1 MVGAVSHPEPNPVRV
16 LLVDDHAVLLDGL
29 SILISAEGDMEVVGL
44 ATTRSDAVREAERCR
59 PDVAVVDLLIPGG
72 GLGAISDL
80 REVSPSTQVLVLT
93 ILDDTDHLQAVVDR
107 GGRGYVVKR
116 SAARELLTAIRT
128 VAAGATH
135 FEPASRLLAQP
146 LGERAFAT
154 DVSLSSRET
163 QVLRLL
169 ALGLTHKEIAARLDV
184 SKKSVDTYRLRLQ
197 RKLNLAGRADLVRYA
212 IATGQFGDPSDK

>member
-1 MVGAVSHPEPNPVRV
+1 M

-29 SILISAEGDMEVVGL
+29 SALISAEGDMAVVGR

-93 ILDDTDHLQAVVDR
+93 ILDDADHLQAVVDR

-116 SAARELLTAIRT
+116 SAARELLTAIRV
-128 VAAGATH
+128 VARGATH
-135 FEPASRLLAQP
+135 FGSASQLPVQP
-146 LGERAFAT
+146 LGERAFAA

-169 ALGLTHKEIAARLDV
+169 ALGLTHKEVAARLDV

-212 IATGQFGDPSDK
+212 IATGQFGEPTDT